1 MLLQKLLAA
10 GTVPDG
16 QMGRLKPPSQG
27 LVSDQENSTPGSFMT
42 FAPTRE
48 SVSCTGTKCHSVMG
62 SRTIQLLSLLTR
74 IMEEVY
80 QCHLTSFSEGAE

>member
-10 GTVPDG
+10 PTVPDG
-16 QMGRLKPPSQG
+16 QMDRLKPPSQG

-42 FAPTRE
+42 FALTRE

-62 SRTIQLLSLLTR
+62 SRTVHLLRLLRR
-74 IMEEVY
+74 ITEEAY
-80 QCHLTSFSEGAE
+80 WYHFTSFSVGAE